1 MSCISYITFCYFFFF
16 FVDAMKGSSD
26 TEIGGTL
33 PQRIQSCLD
42 TIDIFLQQPHPVLSS
57 MIIADKR
64 VEIGTKISVVE
75 AVANIMGI
83 KALESINPSV
93 TLADLGMDSLMGT
106 EIKQTLERN
115 YDLILSALEIRT
127 LTFGKLQQLDTPTA
141 EEQVNTTDS
150 EEDIVEDF
158 LFQVNSSELVPI
170 KSLVQLE
177 TKSSKGQPIFI
188 VHAIE
193 GTQTP
198 FKTLA
203 SELERPVWSFQCI
216 ENSPLESVSALAAF
230 YVKEMQKN
238 QAKEP
243 YHVAGYSFGACIA
256 FEMAVQLEKA
266 GKAVVLTLLDG
277 SPAYVKLHSVEIGKL
292 ANQDDVSANG
302 YRKSLSYFIRQ
313 FNKKINFIQVFLFS
327 IYYFII

>member
-1 MSCISYITFCYFFFF
+1 MN
-16 FVDAMKGSSD
+16 GSSD

-42 TIDIFLQQPHPVLSS
+42 TMDIFLQQPHPVLSS
-57 MIIADKR
+57 MVIADKR
-64 VEIGTKISVVE
+64 VEVGTKTSVVE

-83 KALESINPSV
+83 KVLESINPSV

-127 LTFGKLQQLDTPTA
+127 LTFKKLQQLDGPIA
-141 EEQVNTTDS
+141 EEQANTSTDS
-150 EEDIVEDF
+150 EENIVEDF

-177 TKSSKGQPIFI
+177 SKSSKGQPLFI

-230 YVKEMQKN
+230 YVKEMQKI

-266 GKAVVLTLLDG
+266 GNAVVLTLLDG

-292 ANQDDVSANG
+292 ANQDDVNANG
-302 YRKSLSYFIRQ
+302 YRKSLSYFIKQ
-313 FNKKINFIQVFLFS
+313 FNKKINFTQVFLFPQ
-327 IYYFII
+327 IYYSII